1 MNLMNDNNEFNQQFN
16 LQNNNYDIDTNK
28 INNNMIIRNNNNFI
42 MYNNRNN

>member
-16 LQNNNYDIDTNK
+16 LQNNNYDIDPNK